1 MNRRIFKI
9 ISIAITLSLVFICRA
24 ELTDLE
30 TYERT
35 AFPSAPSRETVN
47 TSAPQPAAPAVV
59 VTRANTALRSSPGG
73 RVVTRFPAGMPVT
86 VFEEGGPGWLNVR
99 INGLSGWVADW
110 AVREE

>member
-1 MNRRIFKI
+1 MNRRLFKI
-9 ISIAITLSLVFICRA
+9 ISAAIALCLIFIYRA

-35 AFPSAPSRETVN
+35 AFPSAPSRESAS
-47 TSAPQPAAPAVV
+47 TSAPQPAAPAAV

-73 RVVTRFPAGMPVT
+73 RVVTRFAAGVPVT
-86 VFEEGGPGWLNVR
+86 VFEEGEPGWLNVR

>member
-9 ISIAITLSLVFICRA
+9 ISAAIALALVFVYRA
-24 ELTDLE
+24 DLTDLE

-35 AFPSAPSRETVN
+35 AFPSAPSREN
-47 TSAPQPAAPAVV
+47 ASTSAPQPAAV

-73 RVVTRFPAGMPVT
+73 RVVTRFAAGVPVT
-86 VFEEGGPGWLNVR
+86 VFDEGEPGWLNVR